1 MVDAAMSSM
10 HPRRVALGASL
21 GVVLLALSARHASA
35 QDVLI
40 APIPLVSNPLAT
52 TAITAPDPLITLPSI
67 DFFNGPDGAGVATPS
82 SKRPAAL
89 IPLYAS
95 FASLQVF
102 DVTSTLQAIDR
113 GAYEANPVV
122 APFVKSPPAL
132 AAMKA
137 GSTVAVIYL
146 TERLRKRHR
155 IAAVLLMVG
164 LNAGYVGVVTHNYSV
179 SRR

>member
-1 MVDAAMSSM
+1 MLSLSS
-10 HPRRVALGASL
+10 RRVALGASL
-21 GVVLLALSARHASA
+21 GVVLIALSAPRASA
-35 QDVLI
+35 QDVVN
-40 APIPLVSNPLAT
+40 APLPLNPNPLGT
-52 TAITAPDPLITLPSI
+52 NAITALDPLITLPPIEFLS
-67 DFFNGPDGAGVATPS
+67 GPDEAVAATPS

-113 GAYEANPVV
+113 GALESNPVV
-122 APFVKSPPAL
+122 ARLVNSPPAL

-137 GSTVAVIYL
+137 GTTVAAIYL

-155 IAAVLLMVG
+155 IAAVLLMAG

-179 SRR
+179 ARR